1 MSGGVDVL
9 ALKEDDVTKMLAAG
23 THLGTANVDF
33 QMEQYVHKRRSDGIH
48 IINLRKT
55 WEKLLLAARA
65 IVAIEHPDEVFV
77 ISSRPYGQRAVLKF
91 AAHTGATPI
100 AGRFTPG
107 AFTNQIQAA
116 FREPRLLIVTDPAFD
131 HQPITEASYVNI
143 PVIALCNTDSPLRF
157 VDIAIPGNNK
167 SPHSIGLLWWLL
179 AREVLR
185 LRGTIQRDTKWE
197 VVVDLFFYREPEEA
211 EKEEQA
217 AKEAVAAVVK
227 PTEIAAPLD
236 PPDIDWN
243 TNETADWAAEVPAVA
258 PVVPGATPTYTASGT
273 DDWAAEVQ
281 EQWTATNTAQQPAVA
296 TNWGSSSDWQ

>member
-1 MSGGVDVL
+1 MSGGIE
-9 ALKEDDVTKMLAAG
+9 ALSLREDDVTKMLAAG
-23 THLGTANVDF
+23 THLGTSNVDF
-33 QMEQYVHKRRSDGIH
+33 QMEQYVYKVRPDGVH

-65 IVAIEHPDEVFV
+65 IVSIEHPGEVFV

-91 AAHTGATPI
+91 GAHTGATPI

-185 LRGTIQRDTKWE
+185 LRGSIPRETKWD

-211 EKEEQA
+211 EKDEQA
-217 AKEAVAAVVK
+217 AKEAVAVAK
-227 PTEIAAPLD
+227 PAEITPALVE
-236 PPDIDWN
+236 PDQEWN
-243 TNETADWAAEVPAVA
+243 AIETSEWAADVPAVA
-258 PVVPGATPTYTASGT
+258 PVAAPAFNVAGAPAT
-273 DDWAAEVQ
+273 DDWAAEVAQ
-281 EQWTATNTAQQPAVA
+281 EQWSAQPPAAAVPA
-296 TNWGSSSDWQ
+296 PNWVSSNDWH